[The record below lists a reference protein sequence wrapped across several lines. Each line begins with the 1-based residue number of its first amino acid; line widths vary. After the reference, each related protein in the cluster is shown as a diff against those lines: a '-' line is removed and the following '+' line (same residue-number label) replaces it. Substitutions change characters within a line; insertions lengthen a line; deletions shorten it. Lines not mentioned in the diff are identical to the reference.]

1 MQRTNSEVYMCLI
14 ALFILINVFAITTI
28 LAPVPFISMFTNAC
42 AAAKLAATSLSFVK
56 AKAFI
61 FGWPTVFAVRFLLS
75 MFTQKFSTAPN
86 TDIEPLAML
95 AFLVS
100 AATLCLLLLHASLTT
115 VLNLAAVCGL
125 GLPRNTRGHQPFWYP
140 ATTNGR

>member
-1 MQRTNSEVYMCLI
+1 VCLI
-14 ALFILINVFAITTI
+14 ALFIMFNVLAIPTI

-42 AAAKLAATSLSFVK
+42 AAAKLAATSLSFVN

-61 FGWPTVFAVRFLLS
+61 LGWPTVVAVRFLLS
-75 MFTQKFSTAPN
+75 VFTQKFSTAAN

-100 AATLCLLLLHASLTT
+100 AATLCLLLLNASLTT
-115 VLNLAAVCGL
+115 VLNLAAVSGL